1 LRIRQFTGRGTNIH
15 RACYFCRVK
24 TKTMGRLLAI
34 DYGRKRT
41 GIAVSDPL
49 QIIAT
54 GLTCVATNELIS
66 FLKDYTAKEEVEQF
80 VLGMPLN
87 WDESPT
93 DATPWVEK
101 TAAELKKHFPEIPLA
116 FEDERNTS
124 KMAVESMLRSGMKKK
139 KRRKKEEVDVVS
151 ATLILQQ
158 YMQK

>member
-1 LRIRQFTGRGTNIH
+1 
-15 RACYFCRVK
+15 
-24 TKTMGRLLAI
+24 MGRLLAI

-54 GLTCVATNELIS
+54 GLTCVPTNELIS
-66 FLKDYTAKEEVEQF
+66 FLKEYTKKEAVEQF
-80 VLGMPLN
+80 VMGLPLN

-101 TAAELKKHFPEIPLA
+101 TALELKKNFPDIPLA

-124 KMAVESMLRSGMKKK
+124 KMAVESMVQAGMKKK
-139 KRRKKEEVDVVS
+139 KRRRKEEVDVVS

>member
-1 LRIRQFTGRGTNIH
+1 
-15 RACYFCRVK
+15 
-24 TKTMGRLLAI
+24 MGRLLAI

-54 GLTCVATNELIS
+54 GLTCVPTRELLP
-66 FLKDYTAKEEVEQF
+66 FLKQYVEKEEVEQF

-87 WDESPT
+87 WDDSPT

-101 TAAELKKHFPEIPLA
+101 LAAELRKKFPEIPVA

-124 KMAVESMLRSGMKKK
+124 KMAVESMVRSGMKKK
-139 KRRKKEEVDVVS
+139 KRRQKEQVDLVS
-151 ATLILQQ
+151 ATIILQQ
-158 YMQK
+158 FMQK